1 MSGLVGL
8 VLWCLMSLST
18 IFQLHRGG
26 QLYWWRKPEDPEKT
40 SNLPQ
45 VKLDHIILYTS
56 MSVSNAM
63 EQMNRGRNLI

>member
-1 MSGLVGL
+1 MVNVRFGWFGFMVFNVTFNNISVTSWWSALLV
-8 VLWCLMSLST
+8 
-18 IFQLHRGG
+18 
-26 QLYWWRKPEDPEKT
+26 EKT

-45 VKLDHIILYTS
+45 VKLDHIMLYTS

>member
-1 MSGLVGL
+1 MVNVRFGWFGFMVFNVTFNNISVISWWSALLV
-8 VLWCLMSLST
+8 
-18 IFQLHRGG
+18 
-26 QLYWWRKPEDPEKT
+26 EKT

-45 VKLDHIILYTS
+45 VKLYHIMLYTS

>member
-45 VKLDHIILYTS
+45 VKLDHIMLYTS
-56 MSVSNAM
+56 MLVSNAM